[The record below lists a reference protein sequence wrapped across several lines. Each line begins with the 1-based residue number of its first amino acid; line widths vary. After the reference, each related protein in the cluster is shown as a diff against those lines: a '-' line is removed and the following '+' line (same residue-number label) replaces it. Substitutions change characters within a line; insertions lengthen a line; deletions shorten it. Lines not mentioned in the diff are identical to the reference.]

1 MMQLRPLGARLTAR
15 QTELILA
22 HFNDFLDLGTGAIEA
37 ADLCRRQC
45 ETMGGEILGAVSD
58 NQDFQP
64 PSQPASLGPVGM
76 APLGPKR
83 LPIEPAIL
91 FETADKIPAV
101 ISNALEEGF

>member
-1 MMQLRPLGARLTAR
+1 MHRSRREHVIIALHVRADAIPL
-15 QTELILA
+15 
-22 HFNDFLDLGTGAIEA
+22 

-45 ETMGGEILGAVSD
+45 EAIGGEILGAVSD
-58 NQDFQP
+58 NQDFQT

-76 APLGPKR
+76 APIGPKR

-101 ISNALEEGF
+101 ISNALEDGF